1 MVVIILQLWPLQ
13 GLRADSVMKV
23 AFVDQYADSS
33 ILHKDPITIPLAM
46 REQGCGV
53 TLVNASIKPAATQI
67 AGLDVYHR
75 SAFDLAIWEEE
86 KFDFAIFFSR
96 FESRFDEAIQAA
108 KNSGTRVMLKGDT
121 DGTLGYPLVPN
132 YLRARPFSEAPL
144 LNLLRNIKW
153 RLPLNASVGKKIRQI
168 RQADA
173 VIVESPGAA
182 VNLSQILCH
191 WRLPHHSAKIHFV
204 PNPVSSE
211 VLKAPLKEKRKTI
224 LAAGRWD
231 DQYVKNTATMISAI
245 KSFLD
250 IRTDYTFELYGPGLN
265 NVGLLAEFSEYIKSD
280 RVVVSDWL
288 NHDELQNRIRSSRTV
303 LIPSTLESY
312 CLTAAEALC
321 CGTSVV
327 VTPIESLIYLAG
339 GGAFGSI
346 ARGFKQNDLLAALI
360 YESYCWDQGVRDP
373 LVISKYWKDRMD
385 SQAVAKQY
393 LNILENS

>member
-1 MVVIILQLWPLQ
+1 
-13 GLRADSVMKV
+13 MKV
-23 AFVDQYADSS
+23 AFVDQYADPS

-46 REQGCGV
+46 RELGCGV
-53 TLVNASIKPAATQI
+53 TLVNASVRSAATSI
-67 AGLDVYHR
+67 AGLNVYHR
-75 SAFDLAIWEEE
+75 SAFDLATWEEE
-86 KFDFAIFFSR
+86 KFDFAVFFSR
-96 FESRFDEAIQAA
+96 FETRFDVAIRAA
-108 KNSGTRVMLKGDT
+108 RNVGTKVILKGDT

-153 RLPLNASVGKKIRQI
+153 RLPFNVSVGKKIRQI
-168 RQADA
+168 CQADA

-182 VNLSQILCH
+182 VNLSQILCY
-191 WRLPHHSAKIHFV
+191 WKLPSQTEKIHCI

-211 VLKAPLKEKRKTI
+211 AVKAPLKVKRKII

-231 DQYVKNTATMISAI
+231 DHYVKNTAAMISAT

-250 IRTDYTFELYGPGLN
+250 IRTDYIFELYGSGLN
-265 NVGLLAEFSEYIKSD
+265 NGGLLADMSEYIKVG
-280 RVVVSDWL
+280 RVVVSDWV
-288 NHDELQNRIRSSRTV
+288 NHDELQSRIGSSRIV

-321 CGTSVV
+321 SGSSVA

-346 ARGFKQNDLLAALI
+346 SRGFNQSDLLAALI
-360 YESYCWDQGVRDP
+360 RESYSWDQGMRNP
-373 LVISKYWKDRMD
+373 LVISEYWRARLD
-385 SQAVAKQY
+385 SQTVAKQY
-393 LNILENS
+393 LKILEQL